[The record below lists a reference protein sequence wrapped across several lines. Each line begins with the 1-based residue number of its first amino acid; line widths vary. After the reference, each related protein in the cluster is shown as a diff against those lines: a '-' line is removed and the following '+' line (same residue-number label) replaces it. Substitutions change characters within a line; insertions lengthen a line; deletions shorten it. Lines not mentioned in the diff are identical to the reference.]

1 MIDNFWLVA
10 SQILVLSFVS
20 MFAISFIIAP
30 FFIFL
35 GTYKE
40 KREKATLVAMAMV
53 HQLQNSNSELTV
65 EDFLRETKNK

>member
-20 MFAISFIIAP
+20 MFAISFILAP

-40 KREKATLVAMAMV
+40 KREKATLVAMIMV

-65 EDFLRETKNK
+65 EDFLRESKNK

>member
-20 MFAISFIIAP
+20 MFAISFILAP

-40 KREKATLVAMAMV
+40 KREKATLVAMTMV
-53 HQLQNSNSELTV
+53 HQLQNNGGQFTV
-65 EDFLRETKNK
+65 EDFLRESKNK

>member
-1 MIDNFWLVA
+1 MIENFWLVA
-10 SQILVLSFVS
+10 SQVLVLSFVS

-53 HQLQNSNSELTV
+53 QQLQRKS
-65 EDFLRETKNK
+65 EDFTMEHFIRETKKK